1 MMNDDIQDEG
11 TVEGTEDTNTDTTME
26 GGADEGYQFEDA
38 SDQPSNNAPSSHS
51 SNNGGGSG
59 RYANEVF
66 SKTIH
71 AKFRTFYI
79 DLKESHNG
87 KFLKISEKSRGRKS
101 TIMMDAEDVAEVI
114 AALQEVQEK
123 L

>member
-1 MMNDDIQDEG
+1 MIDDQQEP
-11 TVEGTEDTNTDTTME
+11 TTEENTNEESTQE
-26 GGADEGYQFEDA
+26 EAGYQFEDA
-38 SDQPSNNAPSSHS
+38 LTSNESSDHS
-51 SNNGGGSG
+51 RRSTGG
-59 RYANEVF
+59 RYASEIF

-79 DLKESHNG
+79 DLKESQNG

-101 TIMMDAEDVAEVI
+101 TIMMDSEDVAEMI
-114 AALQEVQEK
+114 QALQEVQEN